1 MRVVADIPHPDLKI
15 TLLSWNGKY
24 LLKFE
29 KGDFEQT
36 YKVSEMNVSGDDAV
50 RSLID
55 EDFTEAVLNR
65 FNDMRDAFVSTMRRH
80 D

>member
-1 MRVVADIPHPDLKI
+1 MRVVEDIAHPEMKI

-36 YKVSEMNVSGDDAV
+36 YKISEMDLGDDDAAKALV
-50 RSLID
+50 D
-55 EDFTEAVLNR
+55 EEFLEGVTNR
-65 FNDMRDAFVSTMRRH
+65 FQDMRDIFVSTVRRNE
-80 D
+80 

>member
-1 MRVVADIPHPDLKI
+1 MRVVENIDHPEMKI

-24 LLKFE
+24 LIKFE

-36 YKVSEMNVSGDDAV
+36 YKIGEMDVADDKAAKA
-50 RSLID
+50 LID
-55 EDFTEAVLNR
+55 DDFLEAVTNR
-65 FNDMRDAFVSTMRRH
+65 FQDMRDAFVSTVRRN